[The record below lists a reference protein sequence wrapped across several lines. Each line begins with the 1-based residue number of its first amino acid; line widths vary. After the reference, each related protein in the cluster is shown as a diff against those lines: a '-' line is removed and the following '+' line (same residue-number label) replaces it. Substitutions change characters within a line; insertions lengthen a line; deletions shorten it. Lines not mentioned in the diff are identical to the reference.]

1 MHTELYSFNVFQDT
15 ETVSDN
21 DVSMVD
27 TIEDFIPSLDG
38 TFIIEQQDHCQSC
51 NVSVEFEEE
60 EVIVEKYVHNFVTN
74 EFEFWCLMPLSAIF
88 QLYHGHQF

>member
-27 TIEDFIPSLDG
+27 TIEDSIPSLNSN
-38 TFIIEQQDHCQSC
+38 TTTIPSMCQ
-51 NVSVEFEEE
+51 
-60 EVIVEKYVHNFVTN
+60 
-74 EFEFWCLMPLSAIF
+74 
-88 QLYHGHQF
+88 

>member
-15 ETVSDN
+15 ETASER

-27 TIEDFIPSLDG
+27 ALEGSIPSLDG
-38 TFIIEQQDHCQSC
+38 TFIMEQQDHCQSF

-60 EVIVEKYVHNFVTN
+60 AIVERYVHIFVTN
-74 EFEFWCLMPLSAIF
+74 AFLATVIMSILKTNIAF
-88 QLYHGHQF
+88 